1 MAKLHPEDLEAA
13 KAAFEKAKGD
23 AGETASLFE
32 VVDALRALG
41 IETETDQLYEENG
54 NWDVTFEKFCEIYA
68 NRKDEHDKAELLALV
83 QESFNVLS
91 GQQRQQGVVDVGKLQ
106 NIFKFFEFDIEPED
120 FLGRAGFD
128 LTSSLLFED
137 YLTIFELGGIRQ

>member
-1 MAKLHPEDLEAA
+1 MTKLFPEDLEAA
-13 KAAFEKAKGD
+13 KVAFERARGD
-23 AGETASLFE
+23 GSETASLFA
-32 VVDALRALG
+32 VVDALRSLG
-41 IETETDQLYEENG
+41 IETETDQLYNENG

-68 NRKDEHDKAELLALV
+68 NRKEEDRKTKLMELT

-91 GQQRQQGVVDVGKLQ
+91 GQQRQQGVVDVSKLQ
-106 NIFKFFEFDIEPED
+106 AIFKFYEFDIEPED

-137 YLTIFELGGIRQ
+137 YLTIFDLGGIRQ